1 MRGRKTLVA
10 GFEYFKNYCTF
21 KFQKIVNAY
30 MHVVYF
36 SQILE
41 KAFYF
46 WRTSDW
52 NGK

>member
-1 MRGRKTLVA
+1 MRGRKILVA
-10 GFEYFKNYCTF
+10 GFENFKNYCTF

-41 KAFYF
+41 KGILFLAYI
-46 WRTSDW
+46 
-52 NGK
+52 